1 MMARLYYVEKVR
13 MAKLVKK
20 YNVSFST
27 ITDILKKYD
36 SQGRRLP
43 KPPQRENNPK
53 GAQETNDGSLKQESG
68 NDCKVEYAS
77 PEADQ

>member
-36 SQGRRLP
+36 SQGLRISR
-43 KPPQRENNPK
+43 PPQRKNCPK
-53 GAQETNDGSLKQESG
+53 GVQETNDDSLKQESG
-68 NDCKVEYAS
+68 NDCKAE
-77 PEADQ
+77 